1 VIIHYYFQESGII
14 RLKVQTLLRNAQ
26 DMDINSSKWYPAI
39 YTRRSRRSY
48 KQDPIDPKLLNDMNE
63 FCENFRPFTNTRAV
77 LVLQQVDKAFRGIIG
92 PSGAPAFIAFVGNV
106 SDKHIKEKIGYVGE
120 AVVLEATS
128 LGLSTCWIGGFLRKD
143 MIEELVDADSS
154 EEVFGLTPIG
164 YAKERT
170 SVKESI
176 MTGFG
181 WTHQRKPLAKL
192 VTGIPQEGWHGWTR
206 SVLEAA
212 RLAPS
217 ATNRQPWK
225 FHIARDSITI
235 STNETGFD
243 FNLSKRLDCGIAML
257 HLEVAAI
264 THGISG
270 TWELLE
276 TPHVAR
282 YIFNNM

>member
-1 VIIHYYFQESGII
+1 M
-14 RLKVQTLLRNAQ
+14 RNAQ
-26 DMDINSSKWYPAI
+26 AIDINSSKWYPAI

-48 KQDPIDPKLLNDMNE
+48 KPNPIDPKLLNDISK
-63 FCENFRPFTNTRAV
+63 FCEHFRPFANTRAV

-92 PSGAPAFIAFVGNV
+92 PSGAPAFIAFIGNV
-106 SDKHIKEKIGYVGE
+106 NDKHIQEKIGYMGE

-128 LGLSTCWIGGFLRKD
+128 LELSTCWVGGFLRKD
-143 MIEELVDADSS
+143 MIEQLVDADSS

-164 YAKERT
+164 YAKERA
-170 SVKESI
+170 SVKENI

-181 WTHQRKPLAKL
+181 WTHRRKPLSKL
-192 VTGIPQEGWHGWTR
+192 VTGIQEEGWHGWTR
-206 SVLEAA
+206 SALEAA
-212 RLAPS
+212 ILAPS

-225 FHIARDSITI
+225 FHIEMDSITI
-235 STNETGFD
+235 STNETGLD
-243 FNLSKRLDCGIAML
+243 YSLSKRLDCGIAML

-264 THGISG
+264 IHGIHG

-282 YIFNNM
+282 FIFNNM

>member
-1 VIIHYYFQESGII
+1 
-14 RLKVQTLLRNAQ
+14 
-26 DMDINSSKWYPAI
+26 MDINSSKWYPAI

-48 KQDPIDPKLLNDMNE
+48 KPNPIDSQLLNNING
-63 FCENFRPFTNTRAV
+63 FCEHFSPFTNTRAV
-77 LVLQQVDKAFRGIIG
+77 LVSQQVDKAFRGIIG

-106 SDKHIKEKIGYVGE
+106 SDNHVQEKIGYVGE

-128 LGLSTCWIGGFLRKD
+128 LELSTCWVGGFLRKD
-143 MIEELVDADSS
+143 IIEELVDADSS

-181 WTHQRKPLAKL
+181 WTHRRKLLSKL
-192 VTGIPQEGWHGWTR
+192 ISGLPEKDWPGWTR
-206 SVLEAA
+206 GVLEAA

-217 ATNRQPWK
+217 AMNRQPWK
-225 FHIARDSITI
+225 FHIGMDSITI
-235 STNETGFD
+235 STNETGHD

-257 HLEVAAI
+257 HLEVAALAQ
-264 THGISG
+264 GING
-270 TWELLE
+270 TWELLD
-276 TPHVAR
+276 TPQVAR
-282 YIFNNM
+282 FSFH

>member
-1 VIIHYYFQESGII
+1 
-14 RLKVQTLLRNAQ
+14 
-26 DMDINSSKWYPAI
+26 MDIDSSKWYPAI

-48 KQDPIDPKLLNDMNE
+48 KPNPIDPKLLNDISR
-63 FCENFRPFTNTRAV
+63 FCEHFRPFTNTRAV

-92 PSGAPAFIAFVGNV
+92 PSGAPAFIAFLGNA
-106 SDKHIKEKIGYVGE
+106 SDNNIQEKIGYIGE

-128 LGLSTCWIGGFLRKD
+128 LELSTCWVGGFLRKD
-143 MIEELVDADSS
+143 MVEELVDADSN

-181 WTHQRKPLAKL
+181 WTHRRKPLAKL
-192 VTGIPQEGWHGWTR
+192 VTGIPEEGWHEWIR

-225 FHIARDSITI
+225 FHIRMDSITI
-235 STNETGFD
+235 STNETGHD

-257 HLEVAAI
+257 HLEVAALNQ
-264 THGISG
+264 GIHG
-270 TWELLE
+270 TWELLD
-276 TPHVAR
+276 TPEVAR
-282 YIFNNM
+282 FIFNNM

>member
-1 VIIHYYFQESGII
+1 
-14 RLKVQTLLRNAQ
+14 
-26 DMDINSSKWYPAI
+26 MDINSSKWYPAI

-48 KQDPIDPKLLNDMNE
+48 RPDPIDPKLLNKMIK
-63 FCENFRPFTNTRAV
+63 FCEHFRPFTNTRAV
-77 LVLQQVDKAFRGIIG
+77 LILQQVDKAFRGIIG

-106 SDKHIKEKIGYVGE
+106 SDKHIQEKIGYMGE
-120 AVVLEATS
+120 AIVLEATS
-128 LGLSTCWIGGFLRKD
+128 LGLSTCWVGGFLRRNI
-143 MIEELVDADSS
+143 IEEFVDADSR

-181 WTHQRKPLAKL
+181 WTHRRKPLAKL
-192 VTGIPQEGWHGWTR
+192 VTGIAEEGWHEWTR

-225 FHIARDSITI
+225 FHIGMDSITI
-235 STNETGFD
+235 STNETGHD

-257 HLEVAAI
+257 HLEVAALNQGV
-264 THGISG
+264 HGI
-270 TWELLE
+270 WELLE
-276 TPHVAR
+276 TPEVAR
-282 YIFNNM
+282 FTIDGM